1 LQNYDLATKLLENV
15 CSDFKTMKPI
25 GCERIEGTNYIINT
39 ALPDDEGYA
48 LQQKGYI
55 DITDKKGVVK
65 RVVEGAID
73 EHFESAYL
81 AGGKIYFISGQ
92 ITQLSESA
100 GMFQPLY
107 LESIDT
113 DGKNRAKIQLL
124 PSVNMASIEYV
135 DDKMILLTLS
145 EKSNDK
151 SEIVPQDLWV
161 YNTTTKELEV
171 LTDAKCTLASYCGA
185 VFLTITK

>member
-1 LQNYDLATKLLENV
+1 
-15 CSDFKTMKPI
+15 
-25 GCERIEGTNYIINT
+25 
-39 ALPDDEGYA
+39 
-48 LQQKGYI
+48 
-55 DITDKKGVVK
+55 
-65 RVVEGAID
+65 
-73 EHFESAYL
+73 
-81 AGGKIYFISGQ
+81 
-92 ITQLSESA
+92 
-100 GMFQPLY
+100 MFQPLY